1 MPENQWSGSLGAA
14 TVLPDHVVEPRA
26 CRCTPCET
34 SRALISSRVAPLR
47 RASFCCGFSHW
58 NGCIPVLENWVVV
71 PTCLPV
77 VLRRC
82 HVCPS
87 GRFRANGKFRV
98 NANHK
103 LLDAW
108 LLVRCVACGD
118 TAKLTILERVN
129 VRSVRP
135 RLLVRLHENDPALA
149 AELLADPVVLR
160 RNRVALDW
168 EGAWRLS
175 TGAPCHQDFRDV
187 SVRFAARIPVRP
199 VRLIAEGC
207 GLSRAEVERLI
218 GEGKVVSAVRLRGKV
233 SGGFTFT
240 LKR

>member
-1 MPENQWSGSLGAA
+1 M
-14 TVLPDHVVEPRA
+14 
-26 CRCTPCET
+26 
-34 SRALISSRVAPLR
+34 
-47 RASFCCGFSHW
+47 
-58 NGCIPVLENWVVV
+58 LENWVVM

-82 HVCPS
+82 HACAS
-87 GRFRANGKFRV
+87 ERFRANGKFRV

-103 LLDAW
+103 LIDAW
-108 LLVRCVACGD
+108 LLVLCTACGE
-118 TAKLTILERVN
+118 TAKLTVLERVN

-135 RLLVRLHENDPALA
+135 ELLDRLHDNDPGLA
-149 AELLADPVVLR
+149 AELLQDPVVQR
-160 RNRVALDW
+160 RNRIALDW
-168 EGAWRLS
+168 DGAWRLD
-175 TGAPCHQDFRDV
+175 TGGSDHLDRELIEV

-218 GEGKVVSAVRLRGKV
+218 AEGKLVAAVRLSGKL
-233 SGGFTFT
+233 SGDFTFT

>member
-1 MPENQWSGSLGAA
+1 M
-14 TVLPDHVVEPRA
+14 
-26 CRCTPCET
+26 
-34 SRALISSRVAPLR
+34 
-47 RASFCCGFSHW
+47 
-58 NGCIPVLENWVVV
+58 
-71 PTCLPV
+71 PTCLPLV
-77 VLRRC
+77 IRRC
-82 HVCPS
+82 HACAS
-87 GRFRANGKFRV
+87 DRFRSHGKFRV

-108 LLVRCVACGD
+108 LLVLCTGCGE
-118 TAKLTILERVN
+118 TAKLTVLERIN

-135 RLLVRLHENDPALA
+135 GLLDRLHDNDLSLA
-149 AELLADPVVLR
+149 AELLQDPVVRR

-168 EGAWRLS
+168 DHAWSLD
-175 TGAPCHQDFRDV
+175 TGGSDHPDREVLDV

-218 GEGKVVSAVRLRGKV
+218 AEGRLVSAVRLSGRL

>member
-1 MPENQWSGSLGAA
+1 M
-14 TVLPDHVVEPRA
+14 
-26 CRCTPCET
+26 
-34 SRALISSRVAPLR
+34 LID
-47 RASFCCGFSHW
+47 
-58 NGCIPVLENWVVV
+58 WVVM
-71 PTCLPV
+71 PTCLPT

-82 HVCPS
+82 PVCAS
-87 GRFRANGKFRV
+87 DRFRANGKFRV

-108 LLVRCVACGD
+108 LLVLCTACGD
-118 TAKLTILERVN
+118 TAKLTVLERTN

-135 RLLVRLHENDPALA
+135 ELLDRMHDNDPGLA
-149 AELLADPVVLR
+149 AELLQDPVVRR
-160 RNRVALDW
+160 RNRIALDW
-168 EGAWRLS
+168 DDAWRLE
-175 TGAPCHQDFRDV
+175 TGGSDHLDREVIDV

-218 GEGKVVSAVRLRGKV
+218 AEGRLVSAVRLSNRL
-233 SGGFTFT
+233 SGDFTFT

>member
-1 MPENQWSGSLGAA
+1 MLN
-14 TVLPDHVVEPRA
+14 
-26 CRCTPCET
+26 
-34 SRALISSRVAPLR
+34 
-47 RASFCCGFSHW
+47 
-58 NGCIPVLENWVVV
+58 NWVVM
-71 PTCLPV
+71 PTCLPL

-82 HVCPS
+82 HTCAS
-87 GRFRANGKFRV
+87 DRFRANGKFRV

-108 LLVRCVACGD
+108 LLVLCTSCGE

-135 RLLVRLHENDPALA
+135 ELLDRLHANDLGLA
-149 AELLADPVVLR
+149 AELLQNPVVQR
-160 RNRVALDW
+160 RNRIALDW
-168 EGAWRLS
+168 DDAWRLD
-175 TGAPCHQDFRDV
+175 TGGSGHMDREAIDV

-218 GEGKVVSAVRLRGKV
+218 TEGKLVSAVRLSGKL
-233 SGGFTFT
+233 SCDFTFT